1 LAFDRFEVLTTYAS
15 LARAKKMG
23 PYSSLIETYLKIVY
37 LIVYASIVGL
47 GAGFDMCLTI
57 YYLTTVSRNM
67 VLQYEA
73 SSA

>member
-1 LAFDRFEVLTTYAS
+1 
-15 LARAKKMG
+15 MG